1 MPDAASTTDHAGI
14 FLPFFYRLRS
24 HGLKVTPQQWLTLID
39 GLARGLHGSSLMGFY
54 SLARGIMVK
63 DLSLIHI

>member
-1 MPDAASTTDHAGI
+1 MREAARSSIDHAGV

-39 GLARGLHGSSLMGFY
+39 GLARGLHG
-54 SLARGIMVK
+54 
-63 DLSLIHI
+63 